1 MKKEWK
7 IKLFDWDEKKS
18 FEPKQSHHGRWWQLQ
33 WGGGL
38 CHQYHTSNDHQ
49 RKFATTSYSVF
60 LLLVVLASI
69 VLFCDVFVFINFKFS
84 LICVNERLVQVNNAV
99 DHVQRGTSALQN
111 AKKLQKNSRK
121 WMCIAIII
129 LLIIVAII
137 VVGVLKPWKSS

>member
-1 MKKEWK
+1 MHVYVEYR
-7 IKLFDWDEKKS
+7 E
-18 FEPKQSHHGRWWQLQ
+18 
-33 WGGGL
+33 
-38 CHQYHTSNDHQ
+38 Y
-49 RKFATTSYSVF
+49 
-60 LLLVVLASI
+60 LVW
-69 VLFCDVFVFINFKFS
+69 F
-84 LICVNERLVQVNNAV
+84 CVNERLVQVNNAV

>member
-1 MKKEWK
+1 ME
-7 IKLFDWDEKKS
+7 
-18 FEPKQSHHGRWWQLQ
+18 
-33 WGGGL
+33 
-38 CHQYHTSNDHQ
+38 
-49 RKFATTSYSVF
+49 V
-60 LLLVVLASI
+60 LVAAQGEILENIESQVCSLSLAHPW
-69 VLFCDVFVFINFKFS
+69 FFVCIYACVCRMQGTFS